1 MADPVLD
8 LEKLKAVKDWS
19 HDLADELELRSDLL
33 PCKSPAHLG
42 DCISRQK
49 RYLVEEMKPK
59 KMCMRCQARWYVMMA
74 TKIIDLVYS
83 AKTTRD
89 IQAVPDFT

>member
-1 MADPVLD
+1 MSDPVLD

-33 PCKSPAHLG
+33 PCKNQDRLG

-59 KMCMRCQARWYVMMA
+59 KMCVRCQARWYVKMA
-74 TKIIDLVYS
+74 TKLIDNVYS

-89 IQAVPDFT
+89 IQALPDFS